1 MSNGWIKGG
10 DNGDDEEPGDSLE
23 RPATIKQE
31 EQSSFD
37 GFREP
42 LTSGEATPTK
52 RRQAGKRKS
61 SGRAK
66 KRASRVPRRSPAP
79 SVLSRR
85 LAPVR
90 WARKGRNLKVYRS
103 TECRTDGKRATSQF
117 QILCVR
123 MHRSPR
129 HPLNPLRLRNTDEYS
144 KRPELP
150 QNQKTIPSSSA
161 ISVQGAPDPN
171 NSDCLGSVS
180 FAKNILRKLPTV
192 QSVDPYDLPRMS
204 KLIRRV
210 PSRTRPALNLER
222 KLRQMQLGVRVSA
235 DRMSIS

>member
-66 KRASRVPRRSPAP
+66 KRASRSAKKKP
-79 SVLSRR
+79 S
-85 LAPVR
+85 
-90 WARKGRNLKVYRS
+90 
-103 TECRTDGKRATSQF
+103 
-117 QILCVR
+117 
-123 MHRSPR
+123 
-129 HPLNPLRLRNTDEYS
+129 S
-144 KRPELP
+144 KRTKPKARP
-150 QNQKTIPSSSA
+150 
-161 ISVQGAPDPN
+161 
-171 NSDCLGSVS
+171 
-180 FAKNILRKLPTV
+180 RKV
-192 QSVDPYDLPRMS
+192 G
-204 KLIRRV
+204 KK
-210 PSRTRPALNLER
+210 R
-222 KLRQMQLGVRVSA
+222 KKS
-235 DRMSIS
+235 